1 MFGLT
6 ARASDVLIVA
16 MSAIFAHWA
25 RFGVDG
31 VLLAWS
37 DADTMLIAFDCALVL
52 VIFPACGVYQSWRG
66 KSLSALAWRVVGAW
80 LITTCVALMLLFS
93 LHRTDISRLWFG
105 TTTLSALVAL
115 VGAKLL
121 VHQLLRRV
129 RRTGL
134 NQRRV
139 VVVGSETHS
148 RSIVSHLQSAP
159 QAGFQPAMVYEPEDD
174 ETLVDLPRSD
184 TMSLG
189 GVPVFHE
196 FSRLVAR
203 VREAHIDEIWLA
215 VPMSNERLLLRF
227 MREFRNDFVN
237 LRFMPDTRSLSLYGH
252 SLVEILGMP
261 TINLA
266 AAPVNELEMWPK
278 RVFDRLFALGVLIV
292 LTPVLLAIAIAVKVS
307 SPGPVLFRQRRK
319 GIDGNPFQIL
329 KFRTMRVHHEVA
341 GQITQAGRH
350 DKRITRVGAFLR
362 RTSLDE
368 LPQFINVLFGH
379 MSVVGPRPHAIEHD
393 DLYKNLV
400 DGYMFRYRIK
410 PGITGWA
417 QVNGYRGETTRVEK
431 MEARVKFDLF
441 YIQNWSFWFDI
452 KIVLITMFKGFISR
466 NAY

>member
-6 ARASDVLIVA
+6 SRACDVLIVA
-16 MSAIFAHWA
+16 LSAIFAHWL
-25 RFGVDG
+25 RFGIDG
-31 VLLAWS
+31 VFAWN
-37 DADTMLIAFDCALVL
+37 DADTLFIAFDCALVL

-80 LITTCVALMLLFS
+80 IVSTGVALMLLFS

-105 TTTLSALVAL
+105 TTTVFALLGL
-115 VGAKLL
+115 VGAKLFA
-121 VHQLLRRV
+121 HHMLRRV
-129 RRTGL
+129 RRSGL
-134 NQRRV
+134 NQKRV
-139 VVVGSETHS
+139 AVVGSESHS
-148 RSIVSHLQSAP
+148 RSIVNHLQAAP
-159 QAGFQPAMVYEPEDD
+159 QAGFQPTMVYEPEDD
-174 ETLVDLPRSD
+174 ETLVDLPRSE
-184 TMSLG
+184 TTTLA
-189 GVPVFHE
+189 GVPVLHE
-196 FSRLVAR
+196 FGRLVSK

-266 AAPVNELEMWPK
+266 AAPVSELEMWPK
-278 RVFDRLFALGVLIV
+278 RVFDRLFALGVLFA
-292 LTPVLLAIAIAVKVS
+292 LMPVLLGIAIAVKVS

-319 GIDGNPFQIL
+319 GIDGNTFEIL
-329 KFRTMRVHHEVA
+329 KFRTMRVHHETS
-341 GQITQAGRH
+341 GQLTQAGRH

-368 LPQFINVLFGH
+368 LPQFINVLLGQ

-417 QVNGYRGETTRVEK
+417 QVNGYRGETSRVEK

-452 KIVLITMFKGFISR
+452 KIVLITMFKGFVGR